1 MVTCLRFEKGKAAAL
16 EAALSILSS
25 RSRTKFNPLYLAYFY
40 RFVLLL
46 VSFCHC
52 YCYCYYLSYLTSWA
66 TNRGLEKA
74 LSTEHPLLV
83 STVILHSTVNL
94 FQSEFPGSHVLIPTY
109 IHAIGRILPETGH
122 GAILRNAC
130 IRILGCF
137 TCYPEHFARLIFSR
151 NNTTIKKPLVKTYE
165 EVQAATACCRPA
177 PPRTD
182 RLRAKSCVVCVV
194 R

>member
-1 MVTCLRFEKGKAAAL
+1 
-16 EAALSILSS
+16 
-25 RSRTKFNPLYLAYFY
+25 
-40 RFVLLL
+40 
-46 VSFCHC
+46 
-52 YCYCYYLSYLTSWA
+52 
-66 TNRGLEKA
+66 LEKA

-165 EVQAATACCRPA
+165 EV
-177 PPRTD
+177 
-182 RLRAKSCVVCVV
+182 
-194 R
+194 

>member
-1 MVTCLRFEKGKAAAL
+1 MATCLRFEKGKAAAL

-40 RFVLLL
+40 RFGKLSF
-46 VSFCHC
+46 SFCVDIYVFVC
-52 YCYCYYLSYLTSWA
+52 LIYLPSWA

-165 EVQAATACCRPA
+165 EVQAATARCRPA

-182 RLRAKSCVVCVV
+182 QSRAKSCVVCVV